1 MPHLLSHRIK
11 KPCFRSIQAKKA
23 AKTLDVVKGAEATR
37 VPDHRL
43 ASKNVSKIRT
53 EASQNEA
60 EDAVEATA
68 HKIGEARTD
77 RINHRI
83 EPNLQIQSKKRLN
96 KKEERINPEEAIEVA
111 EVTGPGAPEKVVVAV
126 VVAEIL
132 GTISKNGSSSE
143 IRRKLKI
150 RSS

>member
-1 MPHLLSHRIK
+1 MPHLLSHQIK

-43 ASKNVSKIRT
+43 ASKSDSKIRT

-60 EDAVEATA
+60 EDVVEATA
-68 HKIGEARTD
+68 SKIGEARTD
-77 RINHRI
+77 RIIHRI
-83 EPNLQIQSKKRLN
+83 EPNMQIQSKKRPS
-96 KKEERINPEEAIEVA
+96 KKEERIKPEEATEVA
-111 EVTGPGAPEKVVVAV
+111 EVTGPEASEKVV

-132 GTISKNGSSSE
+132 GIISKKGSSNE
-143 IRRKLKI
+143 IRPKLKM